1 MGSADT
7 QCMAD
12 PISIGERDFSNSD
25 ITEIIQD
32 IISQAKLRRVNIW
45 GGPGS
50 GKSTSASQVFFEM
63 KKRGYSIEYIQEYIK
78 AWAYEKRQLSGFD
91 QLYIFAKQQRLEERV
106 LKAGVDLIV
115 TDSPLLMQCVYARK
129 YGFMGWQELLSI
141 GKMFNAIHPSVNFL
155 LSRSHAYQEEGRW
168 QNAEQALELDA
179 EIESFMTQYEI
190 PFERIVNSDE
200 ISLRVVDIMKGQ
212 Q

>member
-1 MGSADT
+1 MDT
-7 QCMAD
+7 Q
-12 PISIGERDFSNSD
+12 R
-25 ITEIIQD
+25 
-32 IISQAKLRRVNIW
+32 LRRINIW

-50 GKSTSASQVFFEM
+50 GKSTAAAQIFSEM
-63 KKRGYSIEYIQEYIK
+63 KKLGYSIEYCQEYIK
-78 AWAYEKRQLSGFD
+78 AWAYEKRQMSGFD

-141 GKMFNAIHPSVNFL
+141 GKMFNMIHPSINFL
-155 LSRSHAYQEEGRW
+155 LNRTHGTYQSEGRW

-179 EIESFMTQYEI
+179 EIESFMTQYAI
-190 PFERIVNSDE
+190 PYERIDNDATA
-200 ISLRVVDIMKGQ
+200 ISLRVVDIMKEQ